1 MTARTPSTQ
10 PSVAIVGM
18 ACRVPGAAG
27 LDEFWRLLTAG
38 RDATGDPPPGR
49 SVTRRAGYLD
59 DIEWFDNDW
68 FAISAR
74 EAALM
79 DPQQRVALEVSVEA
93 LDDAG
98 IGYRSRGSDAAV
110 VFGAC
115 GYDHGVTVL
124 GGGEQDAPYAVTGSA
139 LSIIANRLSYALD
152 LHGPS
157 LVVDSACSSSLA
169 AVDIA
174 LRLLADETVPFAIVG
189 GVNLTLLPHTSDYL
203 AESGFLAEDGRCKPF
218 SAAADGYTRSDGC
231 GVLVLQRT
239 ADARREGNRV
249 YAEILGAAV
258 GSDGRSNGL
267 YAPNG
272 RAQRETVRAA
282 WSRAGLDP
290 RRAGYIECHG
300 TGTALGDAVEVG
312 ALAAVL
318 GGGDTWIGSVKSNLG
333 HLEAAAGVTGLI
345 KTALSIH
352 RGVIAPTIHFDTPNP
367 LLKLAER
374 GLRVPTEPVYWA
386 AAPEERLAGVSS
398 FGFGGTNAHVV
409 LRGYPEFAASRG
421 DEPPVLIPVTGRDVA
436 DLQIQ
441 ALALAQRLD
450 SEGEFASSRGDSVR
464 DSVAGWNSESAGKT
478 SITGLSDGAAKRS
491 PGRESPRDTP
501 PELDGTFPTATGAIL
516 DGEPPRATRP
526 VLDGEPLTAIRPI
539 FDGEFPTAAPPI
551 LDGKFPTATRAVH
564 DGGSPT
570 ATRAI
575 RDGGSP
581 TPAPPVL
588 GRESPTAAR
597 PVFDG
602 EVPTATWA
610 ILDGESSTATRAIRD
625 GESSTATRAVQDGES
640 STATR
645 AIRDGES
652 PTAAPPVFDGESP
665 TAARPVLDG
674 ELPTGLPAVLDAES
688 PTATRPVPYG
698 ESPTAARATHDGESP
713 TAAPP
718 VLDRVGAT
726 ADPPVPGKIAS
737 TADATE
743 RTARPWP
750 SGWCRSS
757 ATAIAET
764 RTSERIPVPEP
775 TTRAAG
781 RDETTAA
788 AGYSTSTLRP
798 LAAAAARLVPED
810 ARASVIAH
818 DRATAVTAL
827 RALARGES
835 GPAITGPGTV
845 RRRGGVLFLF
855 SGQGGQHARMGRALA
870 ARYPVF
876 ARALAEAAD
885 AIAAHGGPKV
895 WTPRYGFGL
904 GEDGRAATELVQP
917 AIFAYQVAS
926 AELLA
931 SWGIRPD
938 AVAGHSLGEIAAAA
952 VSGALTLADAALVA
966 VRRSRALA
974 TLDGQGAMALLEAT
988 PDETERLVA
997 PVRAEVAIAAVNGP
1011 RSVVVSGTPRYI
1023 DTVVRRAKR
1032 RGMFAQRIAVD
1043 FAAHSPQV
1051 SSVLTEFIGALGDL
1065 APRTPHTPVYST
1077 TRRGAVLTTAALDR
1091 DYWAENASGTVE
1103 LAAALERAAADGL
1116 ATVLELAPHSVLA
1129 SAAREY
1135 PEFRDATY
1143 PIADRDDEAGAFLR
1157 CLAGLYDEG
1166 RPLDWS
1172 ASGPFVV
1179 PPPRRRWR
1187 RSQFDLVTRHRT
1199 GRATTP
1205 FRTGSLEDHV
1215 VRGVPTVPAV
1225 HWVRRL
1231 LHQANSAAAGM
1242 IADFVVHE
1250 RTDLSVLPE
1259 AVYRTDDASVRV
1271 HAGATLLA
1279 AARPAPG
1286 PTPADIVAWMRA
1298 VDANRAAQHRMR
1310 TLAAGSFYDALR
1322 RRGLEYGPR
1331 FRPLR
1336 AVAAAPGR
1344 ALGHF
1349 DAAELHSAATL
1360 DGCLHLLAAAA
1371 DGTLPDGL
1379 VPLPIAMDT
1388 AWVSTEPGR
1397 VVAEAH
1403 AVTRE
1408 RTARGLIGD
1417 VVGTDQHGVPVLAF
1431 SGVRVRFADARSV
1444 DHFRHDEDFG
1454 GEERG
1459 IFRTETW
1466 QPILAPASQSYDL
1479 TRVPPINTAHSAPHP
1494 RNDAT
1499 PANSTNAPHYAPHP
1513 TNDATPANSTNA
1525 PHYAPHPTND
1535 ATPANSTNAPHY
1547 APHPT
1552 NDATLAKAANA
1563 AHSAPHPGSAAA
1575 LAKAANAAHS
1585 APHQGKG
1592 PAQASSADIAHSSPG
1607 NEPVPASPARRG
1619 STSGA
1624 PHPRR
1629 ALVVGESDLA
1639 VRLSRALERTLPTER
1654 IAREPDAAGAIL
1666 ASVLLARDAADRTAL
1681 VTVWPDDGGEPGTS
1695 AVGRVLDVLQCAQS
1709 DPAIGSLTV
1718 LLPQRA
1724 RRGSTANAI
1733 AALTRTLQLES
1744 GRPVRLVWTDTD
1756 PRTLPRLVELV
1767 TQDAHPAEL
1776 EVTAGELAVRRF
1788 VPATP
1793 DAPPIV
1799 IDPDGTYVV
1808 TGGLGALGAVAV
1820 RWLLDAGARDVVV
1833 LTRSPRPVP
1842 AVLDGSEDHVV
1853 VVGCDVADR
1862 SDLANALND
1871 IRECG
1876 STIRG
1881 VIHAAGA
1888 LEDAA
1893 FEDVDPDQ
1901 LARMFA
1907 PKVGAAAD
1915 LVALTAADPTDF
1927 VLLFSSAT
1935 GAFGAPGQ
1943 AAYAAA
1949 NAAMDAV
1956 AAAAGDRR
1964 VLSIGWGVW
1973 ATGLAATAGGA
1984 EHLRRAGIA
1993 ALDAERGA
2001 AMLAKALRYHG
2012 PYLLAL
2018 DYTPTDDRSPVA
2030 ARLRELLGAPSSF
2043 ERSPNS
2049 AGVSTARGS
2058 DNPIRRSDGVAP
2070 ADPES
2075 ITAAIRRVLAATLD
2089 LPAEMIGA
2097 TDDFND
2103 LGLSSLLAIEAR
2115 RTLEAR
2121 LRIAIS
2127 TAELFQHPTIAALGA
2142 ALADR
2147 VAANDSEAS

>member
-18 ACRVPGAAG
+18 ACRVPGAAD
-27 LDEFWRLLTAG
+27 LDEFWRLLMAG
-38 RDATGDPPPGR
+38 HDATGDPPPGR
-49 SVTRRAGYLD
+49 QVTRRAGYLD

-74 EAALM
+74 EAAMM
-79 DPQQRVALEVSVEA
+79 DPQQRLALEVSVEA

-98 IGYRSRGSDAAV
+98 IGYRTRGSDAAV

-124 GGGEQDAPYAVTGSA
+124 GGGEQDAPYAVTGAA

-290 RRAGYIECHG
+290 RRAGYLECHG

-318 GGGDTWIGSVKSNLG
+318 GAGADTWIGSVKSNLG

-352 RGVIAPTIHFDTPNP
+352 RGVIAPTIHVDTPNP

-374 GLRVPTEPVYWA
+374 GLRVPTEPIDWTT
-386 AAPEERLAGVSS
+386 APEERLAGVSS

-409 LRGYPEFAASRG
+409 LRGYPRSAAARG

-450 SEGEFASSRGDSVR
+450 SAGEFASSCRGGAVD
-464 DSVAGWNSESAGKT
+464 DSAGARIAEPAGT
-478 SITGLSDGAAKRS
+478 ELEMPGAIGQFGESPATARPVPRAPGAVAAAALDQGNSPDLLAQCGVDGIEVTTEQPARATT
-491 PGRESPRDTP
+491 PGRAARPAATEHTAHARATGQPTH
-501 PELDGTFPTATGAIL
+501 GTAIGRPAHTAATGQPARPAATEHTAHARATGQPTHGTAIGQPARQAATDHTAQATATEQAARPAATDQTAHATASEQAGHATATRPTATGS
-516 DGEPPRATRP
+516 
-526 VLDGEPLTAIRPI
+526 
-539 FDGEFPTAAPPI
+539 AAHA
-551 LDGKFPTATRAVH
+551 TATEH
-564 DGGSPT
+564 T
-570 ATRAI
+570 
-575 RDGGSP
+575 
-581 TPAPPVL
+581 
-588 GRESPTAAR
+588 
-597 PVFDG
+597 
-602 EVPTATWA
+602 
-610 ILDGESSTATRAIRD
+610 
-625 GESSTATRAVQDGES
+625 
-640 STATR
+640 
-645 AIRDGES
+645 
-652 PTAAPPVFDGESP
+652 
-665 TAARPVLDG
+665 
-674 ELPTGLPAVLDAES
+674 
-688 PTATRPVPYG
+688 
-698 ESPTAARATHDGESP
+698 ARATATGQVGRATTTGQTGRATP
-713 TAAPP
+713 TEQ
-718 VLDRVGAT
+718 GIHAT
-726 ADPPVPGKIAS
+726 A
-737 TADATE
+737 TE
-743 RTARPWP
+743 HTARTTTGEKAATANEQTARTTAT
-750 SGWCRSS
+750 GWCRCS

-764 RTSERIPVPEP
+764 ATPGRNRVGEST
-775 TTRAAG
+775 ANAG
-781 RDETTAA
+781 GEGTTAT
-788 AGYSTSTLRP
+788 GHSTESPALRP
-798 LAAAAARLVPED
+798 LAAAASRLLPED

-818 DRATAVTAL
+818 DRAEAVAGL

-835 GPAITGPGTV
+835 GPAIIGPGTV

-876 ARALAEAAD
+876 ARALAEVTD
-885 AIAAHGGPKV
+885 AIVAHGGPKV

-926 AELLA
+926 AKLLA

-938 AVAGHSLGEIAAAA
+938 AVAGHSLGEIAAAT
-952 VSGALTLADAALVA
+952 VSGALTLDDAALVA

-974 TLDGQGAMALLEAT
+974 RLDGQGAMALLEAT
-988 PDETERLVA
+988 PDETARLVA
-997 PVRAEVAIAAVNGP
+997 PVRTEVAIAAVNGP

-1051 SSVLTEFIGALGDL
+1051 TSVLPEFISGLRDL

-1077 TRRGAVLTTAALDR
+1077 TRRGAALTTAALDR
-1091 DYWAENASGTVE
+1091 GYWAENASGTVE

-1116 ATVLELAPHSVLA
+1116 ATVLEIAPHSVLA
-1129 SAAREY
+1129 PAAREY
-1135 PEFRDATY
+1135 PEFLDATH

-1157 CLAGLYDEG
+1157 CLAGLYGEG
-1166 RPLDWS
+1166 RTLDWS
-1172 ASGPFVV
+1172 ANGPFVV

-1187 RSQFDLVTRHRT
+1187 RGQFELVTRDRS
-1199 GRATTP
+1199 GRAAP
-1205 FRTGSLEDHV
+1205 AFRTGSLEDHV
-1215 VRGVPTVPAV
+1215 VHGVPTVPAV

-1231 LHQANSAAAGM
+1231 LHQAHSAAAGM

-1250 RTDLSVLPE
+1250 RADLSVLPE
-1259 AVYRTDDASVRV
+1259 AVYRTD
-1271 HAGATLLA
+1271 HAGVRAQMGATVLA
-1279 AARPAPG
+1279 SARPAPG

-1310 TLAAGSFYDALR
+1310 PLTAGSFYDALR

-1331 FRPLR
+1331 FRSLR
-1336 AVAAAPGR
+1336 ALAAVPGS
-1344 ALGHF
+1344 AIGHF

-1360 DGCLHLLAAAA
+1360 DGCLHLLAAA
-1371 DGTLPDGL
+1371 DGALPDGL

-1403 AVTRE
+1403 AVIRE

-1417 VVGTDQHGVPVLAF
+1417 IVGTDQHGVPVLAF
-1431 SGVRVRFADARSV
+1431 GGVRVRFADAGSM
-1444 DHFRHDEDFG
+1444 DHIRLDEDFG
-1454 GEERG
+1454 GAERRV
-1459 IFRTETW
+1459 FRVETW
-1466 QPILAPASQSYDL
+1466 QPI
-1479 TRVPPINTAHSAPHP
+1479 
-1494 RNDAT
+1494 
-1499 PANSTNAPHYAPHP
+1499 
-1513 TNDATPANSTNA
+1513 
-1525 PHYAPHPTND
+1525 
-1535 ATPANSTNAPHY
+1535 
-1547 APHPT
+1547 
-1552 NDATLAKAANA
+1552 
-1563 AHSAPHPGSAAA
+1563 GSAG
-1575 LAKAANAAHS
+1575 
-1585 APHQGKG
+1585 QGSGPSPTDAVLRRHDPAG
-1592 PAQASSADIAHSSPG
+1592 PA
-1607 NEPVPASPARRG
+1607 
-1619 STSGA
+1619 STSGT
-1624 PHPRR
+1624 PPLSR

-1639 VRLSRALERTLPTER
+1639 VRLARALERTLPTER
-1654 IAREPDAAGAIL
+1654 IAREPDAADAIL
-1666 ASVLLARDAADRTAL
+1666 ASVLLARDAAERTAL
-1681 VTVWPDDGGEPGTS
+1681 VLVWPGDEFAAGTS
-1695 AVGRVLDVLQCAQS
+1695 AVARVLDLLQRAQS
-1709 DPAIGSLTV
+1709 DPATGSLTV

-1724 RRGSTANAI
+1724 RHGSTANAL
-1733 AALTRTLQLES
+1733 AGLTRTLQLES

-1756 PRTLPRLVELV
+1756 PRTLPKLIELI
-1767 TQDAHPAEL
+1767 TEDAHPAEL
-1776 EVTAGELAVRRF
+1776 AVTEGELAVRRF

-1793 DAPPIV
+1793 DVPPIV

-1881 VIHAAGA
+1881 VVHAAGA

-1893 FEDVDPDQ
+1893 FEAVDADQ

-1915 LVALTAADPTDF
+1915 LVALTAADPVDF

-1956 AAAAGDRR
+1956 AAAAEDRR

-1984 EHLRRAGIA
+1984 EHLRRAGINA
-1993 ALDAERGA
+1993 IVADRGA
-2001 AMLAKALRYHG
+2001 AMLGKALRYRG

-2030 ARLRELLGAPSSF
+2030 ARLRELLGEPSAF
-2043 ERSPNS
+2043 ERSRTTTGAYATAARAS
-2049 AGVSTARGS
+2049 ATATGASATATGASATTAGASATTAGASAAALGSSANAVGASTATVGAS
-2058 DNPIRRSDGVAP
+2058 ATGVGDTDNPIRRPGGAP
-2070 ADPES
+2070 TEPEP

-2089 LPAEMIGA
+2089 LPAEMIGP

-2103 LGLSSLLAIEAR
+2103 LGLSSLLAIEVR

-2147 VAANDSEAS
+2147 VAANDSEAP

>member
-1 MTARTPSTQ
+1 MTARTRSTQ

-18 ACRVPGAAG
+18 ACRVPGAAD
-27 LDEFWRLLTAG
+27 LDEFWRLLMAG
-38 RDATGDPPPGR
+38 HDATGDPPPGR
-49 SVTRRAGYLD
+49 QVTRRAGYLD

-74 EAALM
+74 EAAMM
-79 DPQQRVALEVSVEA
+79 DPQQRLALEVSVAA

-98 IGYRSRGSDAAV
+98 IGYRTRGSDAAV

-124 GGGEQDAPYAVTGSA
+124 GGGEQDAPYAVTGAA

-290 RRAGYIECHG
+290 RGAGYLECHG

-318 GGGDTWIGSVKSNLG
+318 GAGADTWIGSVKSNLG

-352 RGVIAPTIHFDTPNP
+352 RGVIAPTIHVDTPNP

-374 GLRVPTEPVYWA
+374 GLRVPTEPVDWT

-409 LRGYPEFAASRG
+409 LRGYPRSAAARG

-450 SEGEFASSRGDSVR
+450 SAGEFTSSCRGGAVD
-464 DSVAGWNSESAGKT
+464 DSAGARIAEPAGT
-478 SITGLSDGAAKRS
+478 ELEMPGAI
-491 PGRESPRDTP
+491 GQFGESPATARPVPRTP
-501 PELDGTFPTATGAIL
+501 GAVTAAALDQGNSPDLLAQCGVDGIEVTTEQPARATTPGQAARPAATEHTAHTRATGQPTHGTAIGQPAHTAATGQPARPAATEHTAHTRATGQPTHGTATDQTAPATATDQVARPAATNQTAHARATGQPTHATATEQAARPAATEHTAHATASEQAGHATATRPTATGS
-516 DGEPPRATRP
+516 
-526 VLDGEPLTAIRPI
+526 
-539 FDGEFPTAAPPI
+539 AAHA
-551 LDGKFPTATRAVH
+551 TATGPTGHA
-564 DGGSPT
+564 T
-570 ATRAI
+570 ATEH
-575 RDGGSP
+575 
-581 TPAPPVL
+581 T
-588 GRESPTAAR
+588 
-597 PVFDG
+597 
-602 EVPTATWA
+602 
-610 ILDGESSTATRAIRD
+610 
-625 GESSTATRAVQDGES
+625 
-640 STATR
+640 
-645 AIRDGES
+645 
-652 PTAAPPVFDGESP
+652 
-665 TAARPVLDG
+665 
-674 ELPTGLPAVLDAES
+674 
-688 PTATRPVPYG
+688 
-698 ESPTAARATHDGESP
+698 ARATATGQVGRATTTGQTGRATP
-713 TAAPP
+713 TEQ
-718 VLDRVGAT
+718 GIHAT
-726 ADPPVPGKIAS
+726 A
-737 TADATE
+737 TE
-743 RTARPWP
+743 HTARTTTGEKAATANEQTARTTAT
-750 SGWCRSS
+750 GWCRCS

-764 RTSERIPVPEP
+764 ATPGRNRVGEST
-775 TTRAAG
+775 ANAG
-781 RDETTAA
+781 GEGTTAT
-788 AGYSTSTLRP
+788 GHSTESPALRP
-798 LAAAAARLVPED
+798 LAAAASRLLPED

-818 DRATAVTAL
+818 DRAEAVAGL

-835 GPAITGPGTV
+835 GPAIIGPGTV

-876 ARALAEAAD
+876 ARALAEVTD
-885 AIAAHGGPKV
+885 AIVAHGGPKV

-926 AELLA
+926 AKLLA

-938 AVAGHSLGEIAAAA
+938 AVAGHSLGEIAAAT
-952 VSGALTLADAALVA
+952 VSGALTLDDAALVA

-988 PDETERLVA
+988 PDETARLVA

-1051 SSVLTEFIGALGDL
+1051 TSVLPEFISGLGDL
-1065 APRTPHTPVYST
+1065 APRTPHAPIYST

-1116 ATVLELAPHSVLA
+1116 ATVLEIAPHSVLA
-1129 SAAREY
+1129 PAAREY
-1135 PEFRDATY
+1135 PEFRDATH
-1143 PIADRDDEAGAFLR
+1143 PIADRDNEAGAFLR
-1157 CLAGLYDEG
+1157 CLAGLYGEG
-1166 RPLDWS
+1166 RTLDWS
-1172 ASGPFVV
+1172 ANGPFVV

-1187 RSQFDLVTRHRT
+1187 RSQFELVTRDRS
-1199 GRATTP
+1199 GRAAP
-1205 FRTGSLEDHV
+1205 AFRTGSLEDHV
-1215 VRGVPTVPAV
+1215 VHGVPTVPAV

-1231 LHQANSAAAGM
+1231 LHQAHSAAAGM

-1250 RTDLSVLPE
+1250 RADLSVLPE
-1259 AVYRTDDASVRV
+1259 AVYRTDDAGVRAQ
-1271 HAGATLLA
+1271 AGATVLA
-1279 AARPAPG
+1279 SARPAPG

-1310 TLAAGSFYDALR
+1310 PLTAGSFYDALR

-1331 FRPLR
+1331 FRSLR
-1336 AVAAAPGR
+1336 ALAAVPGS
-1344 ALGHF
+1344 AIGHF

-1360 DGCLHLLAAAA
+1360 DGCLHLLAAA
-1371 DGTLPDGL
+1371 DGALPDGL

-1403 AVTRE
+1403 AVIRE

-1417 VVGTDQHGVPVLAF
+1417 IVGTDQHGVPVLAF
-1431 SGVRVRFADARSV
+1431 SGVRVRFADAGSM
-1444 DHFRHDEDFG
+1444 DHIRLDEDFG
-1454 GEERG
+1454 GAERRV
-1459 IFRTETW
+1459 FRVETW
-1466 QPILAPASQSYDL
+1466 QPI
-1479 TRVPPINTAHSAPHP
+1479 
-1494 RNDAT
+1494 
-1499 PANSTNAPHYAPHP
+1499 
-1513 TNDATPANSTNA
+1513 
-1525 PHYAPHPTND
+1525 
-1535 ATPANSTNAPHY
+1535 
-1547 APHPT
+1547 
-1552 NDATLAKAANA
+1552 
-1563 AHSAPHPGSAAA
+1563 GSAG
-1575 LAKAANAAHS
+1575 
-1585 APHQGKG
+1585 QGSGPSPTDAVLRRHDPAG
-1592 PAQASSADIAHSSPG
+1592 PA
-1607 NEPVPASPARRG
+1607 
-1619 STSGA
+1619 STSGT
-1624 PHPRR
+1624 PPLSR

-1639 VRLSRALERTLPTER
+1639 VRLARALERTLPTER
-1654 IAREPDAAGAIL
+1654 IAREPDAADAIL
-1666 ASVLLARDAADRTAL
+1666 ASVLLARDAAERTAL
-1681 VTVWPDDGGEPGTS
+1681 VLVWPGDEFAAGTS
-1695 AVGRVLDVLQCAQS
+1695 AVARVLDLLQRAQS

-1724 RRGSTANAI
+1724 RHGSTANAL
-1733 AALTRTLQLES
+1733 AGLTRTLQLES

-1756 PRTLPRLVELV
+1756 PRTLPKLIELI
-1767 TQDAHPAEL
+1767 TEDAHPAEL
-1776 EVTAGELAVRRF
+1776 AVTEGELAVRRF

-1793 DAPPIV
+1793 DVPPIV

-1881 VIHAAGA
+1881 VVHAAGA
-1888 LEDAA
+1888 LVDAA
-1893 FEDVDPDQ
+1893 FEAVDADQ

-1915 LVALTAADPTDF
+1915 LVALTAADPVDF

-1956 AAAAGDRR
+1956 AAAAEDRR

-1984 EHLRRAGIA
+1984 EHLRRAGINA
-1993 ALDAERGA
+1993 IVADRGA
-2001 AMLAKALRYHG
+2001 AMLGKALRYRG

-2030 ARLRELLGAPSSF
+2030 ARLRELLGEPSAF
-2043 ERSPNS
+2043 ERSRTTTGAYATAARVS
-2049 AGVSTARGS
+2049 ATATGASATTTGASATTTGASATTLGSSANAVGASTATVRASATGVGDT
-2058 DNPIRRSDGVAP
+2058 DNPIRRPGGAP
-2070 ADPES
+2070 TEPEP

-2089 LPAEMIGA
+2089 LPAEMIGP

-2103 LGLSSLLAIEAR
+2103 LGLSSLLAIEVR

-2147 VAANDSEAS
+2147 VAANDSEAP

>member
-27 LDEFWRLLTAG
+27 LDEFWRLLMAG

-98 IGYRSRGSDAAV
+98 IGYRTRGSDAAV

-272 RAQRETVRAA
+272 RAQRETLRAA

-290 RRAGYIECHG
+290 RGAGYIECHG

-312 ALAAVL
+312 ALASVL
-318 GGGDTWIGSVKSNLG
+318 GEGGETWIGSVKSNLG

-352 RGVIAPTIHFDTPNP
+352 RGVIAPTIHFDAPNP
-367 LLKLAER
+367 LLKLTER
-374 GLRVPTEPVYWA
+374 GLRVPTEPVDWT

-409 LRGYPEFAASRG
+409 LRGYPESAASRG
-421 DEPPVLIPVTGRDVA
+421 EEPPVLIPVTGRDVA

-450 SEGEFASSRGDSVR
+450 SEGELPVF
-464 DSVAGWNSESAGKT
+464 
-478 SITGLSDGAAKRS
+478 
-491 PGRESPRDTP
+491 
-501 PELDGTFPTATGAIL
+501 
-516 DGEPPRATRP
+516 DGEPLTATRP
-526 VLDGEPLTAIRPI
+526 VLDS
-539 FDGEFPTAAPPI
+539 
-551 LDGKFPTATRAVH
+551 
-564 DGGSPT
+564 GSPT
-570 ATRAI
+570 ATR
-575 RDGGSP
+575 
-581 TPAPPVL
+581 PA
-588 GRESPTAAR
+588 
-597 PVFDG
+597 
-602 EVPTATWA
+602 
-610 ILDGESSTATRAIRD
+610 LDGEPLT
-625 GESSTATRAVQDGES
+625 
-640 STATR
+640 
-645 AIRDGES
+645 
-652 PTAAPPVFDGESP
+652 PT
-665 TAARPVLDG
+665 RPVLDRK
-674 ELPTGLPAVLDAES
+674 PST
-688 PTATRPVPYG
+688 T
-698 ESPTAARATHDGESP
+698 
-713 TAAPP
+713 APP
-718 VLDRVGAT
+718 TLDEVA
-726 ADPPVPGKIAS
+726 A

-743 RTARPWP
+743 RTARASS

-764 RTSERIPVPEP
+764 TTSERIPGLDP
-775 TTRAAG
+775 TARTTG
-781 RDETTAA
+781 EYETATTTGHSTATAA
-788 AGYSTSTLRP
+788 LRP
-798 LAAAAARLVPED
+798 LAAAAARLLPEN

-818 DRATAVTAL
+818 DRATAVAGL

-876 ARALAEAAD
+876 ARALAEATE
-885 AIAAHGGPKV
+885 AIVAHGGPKV

-904 GEDGRAATELVQP
+904 GEDGRAATDLVQP
-917 AIFAYQVAS
+917 AIFAYQVA
-926 AELLA
+926 AAKLLE

-952 VSGALTLADAALVA
+952 VSGALTLPDAALVA

-988 PDETERLVA
+988 PDETARLVA
-997 PVRAEVAIAAVNGP
+997 PVRTEVGIAAVNGP

-1051 SSVLTEFIGALGDL
+1051 SPVLPEFVGGLGDL

-1091 DYWAENASGTVE
+1091 AYWAENASGTVE

-1116 ATVLELAPHSVLA
+1116 ATVLELAPHPVLA
-1129 SAAREY
+1129 PAAREY

-1166 RPLDWS
+1166 RALDWS

-1187 RSQFDLVTRHRT
+1187 RGQFELITRLRNGST
-1199 GRATTP
+1199 AIP
-1205 FRTGSLEDHV
+1205 FRTGPLEDHV

-1231 LHQANSAAAGM
+1231 LHQAHSAAAGM

-1250 RTDLSVLPE
+1250 RADLSVLPD
-1259 AVYRTDDASVRV
+1259 ADYRTDDAGVRAQ
-1271 HAGATLLA
+1271 AGAMVLA
-1279 AARPAPG
+1279 SARPAPG

-1310 TLAAGSFYDALR
+1310 PLAAASFYDMLR

-1336 AVAAAPGR
+1336 AIAAAPGC
-1344 ALGHF
+1344 AIGHF

-1371 DGTLPDGL
+1371 DALPDGL

-1403 AVTRE
+1403 AVTRA

-1417 VVGTDQHGVPVLAF
+1417 IVGTDQHGVPVLAF
-1431 SGVRVRFADARSV
+1431 SGVRVRFADAGSM
-1444 DHFRHDEDFG
+1444 DHGRLDEDFG
-1454 GEERG
+1454 EEERPV
-1459 IFRTETW
+1459 FRVETW
-1466 QPILAPASQSYDL
+1466 QPILE
-1479 TRVPPINTAHSAPHP
+1479 T
-1494 RNDAT
+1494 
-1499 PANSTNAPHYAPHP
+1499 
-1513 TNDATPANSTNA
+1513 
-1525 PHYAPHPTND
+1525 
-1535 ATPANSTNAPHY
+1535 
-1547 APHPT
+1547 
-1552 NDATLAKAANA
+1552 
-1563 AHSAPHPGSAAA
+1563 GSASESLGTSPTDAA
-1575 LAKAANAAHS
+1575 TIY
-1585 APHQGKG
+1585 P
-1592 PAQASSADIAHSSPG
+1592 PT
-1607 NEPVPASPARRG
+1607 ARR
-1619 STSGA
+1619 TSPSRA
-1624 PHPRR
+1624 PDPRR

-1654 IAREPDAAGAIL
+1654 IAREPDAASAVL
-1666 ASVLLARDAADRTAL
+1666 ASVLLARDAAERIAL
-1681 VTVWPDDGGEPGTS
+1681 VLVWPEGGEVAAGTT
-1695 AVGRVLDVLQCAQS
+1695 AAGRVLDLLQRAQS

-1718 LLPQRA
+1718 LLPRRA
-1724 RRGSTANAI
+1724 RHDFTANAL
-1733 AALTRTLQLES
+1733 AGLTRTLQLES
-1744 GRPVRLVWTDTD
+1744 GRPVRLLWSDTD
-1756 PRTLPRLVELV
+1756 ARTLPRLVELI
-1767 TQDAHPAEL
+1767 TEDTHPAEL
-1776 EVTAGELAVRRF
+1776 AVAEGELAMRRF
-1788 VPATP
+1788 VPAAP
-1793 DAPPIV
+1793 DVPPIV

-1881 VIHAAGA
+1881 VVHAAGA

-1893 FEDVDPDQ
+1893 FEAVDADQ

-1907 PKVGAAAD
+1907 PKAGAAAD

-1984 EHLRRAGIA
+1984 EHLRRAGIN

-2001 AMLAKALRYHG
+2001 AMLAKALRYRG

-2030 ARLRELLGAPSSF
+2030 SRLRELLGEPSAF

-2049 AGVSTARGS
+2049 DGVSAATVGGLGY
-2058 DNPIRRSDGVAP
+2058 PIRRSDGVAP
-2070 ADPES
+2070 AEPEP
-2075 ITAAIRRVLAATLD
+2075 IAAAIRRVLAATLD
-2089 LPAEMIGA
+2089 LPAETIGP

-2103 LGLSSLLAIEAR
+2103 LGLSSLLAIEVR

>member
-1 MTARTPSTQ
+1 M
-10 PSVAIVGM
+10 
-18 ACRVPGAAG
+18 
-27 LDEFWRLLTAG
+27 L
-38 RDATGDPPPGR
+38 
-49 SVTRRAGYLD
+49 
-59 DIEWFDNDW
+59 
-68 FAISAR
+68 
-74 EAALM
+74 
-79 DPQQRVALEVSVEA
+79 
-93 LDDAG
+93 
-98 IGYRSRGSDAAV
+98 
-110 VFGAC
+110 
-115 GYDHGVTVL
+115 
-124 GGGEQDAPYAVTGSA
+124 
-139 LSIIANRLSYALD
+139 
-152 LHGPS
+152 
-157 LVVDSACSSSLA
+157 
-169 AVDIA
+169 
-174 LRLLADETVPFAIVG
+174 
-189 GVNLTLLPHTSDYL
+189 
-203 AESGFLAEDGRCKPF
+203 
-218 SAAADGYTRSDGC
+218 
-231 GVLVLQRT
+231 
-239 ADARREGNRV
+239 
-249 YAEILGAAV
+249 
-258 GSDGRSNGL
+258 
-267 YAPNG
+267 
-272 RAQRETVRAA
+272 
-282 WSRAGLDP
+282 
-290 RRAGYIECHG
+290 
-300 TGTALGDAVEVG
+300 
-312 ALAAVL
+312 
-318 GGGDTWIGSVKSNLG
+318 
-333 HLEAAAGVTGLI
+333 
-345 KTALSIH
+345 
-352 RGVIAPTIHFDTPNP
+352 
-367 LLKLAER
+367 
-374 GLRVPTEPVYWA
+374 
-386 AAPEERLAGVSS
+386 
-398 FGFGGTNAHVV
+398 
-409 LRGYPEFAASRG
+409 
-421 DEPPVLIPVTGRDVA
+421 
-436 DLQIQ
+436 
-441 ALALAQRLD
+441 
-450 SEGEFASSRGDSVR
+450 
-464 DSVAGWNSESAGKT
+464 
-478 SITGLSDGAAKRS
+478 
-491 PGRESPRDTP
+491 
-501 PELDGTFPTATGAIL
+501 
-516 DGEPPRATRP
+516 
-526 VLDGEPLTAIRPI
+526 
-539 FDGEFPTAAPPI
+539 
-551 LDGKFPTATRAVH
+551 
-564 DGGSPT
+564 
-570 ATRAI
+570 
-575 RDGGSP
+575 
-581 TPAPPVL
+581 
-588 GRESPTAAR
+588 
-597 PVFDG
+597 
-602 EVPTATWA
+602 
-610 ILDGESSTATRAIRD
+610 
-625 GESSTATRAVQDGES
+625 
-640 STATR
+640 
-645 AIRDGES
+645 
-652 PTAAPPVFDGESP
+652 
-665 TAARPVLDG
+665 
-674 ELPTGLPAVLDAES
+674 
-688 PTATRPVPYG
+688 
-698 ESPTAARATHDGESP
+698 
-713 TAAPP
+713 
-718 VLDRVGAT
+718 
-726 ADPPVPGKIAS
+726 
-737 TADATE
+737 
-743 RTARPWP
+743 
-750 SGWCRSS
+750 
-757 ATAIAET
+757 
-764 RTSERIPVPEP
+764 
-775 TTRAAG
+775 
-781 RDETTAA
+781 
-788 AGYSTSTLRP
+788 
-798 LAAAAARLVPED
+798 PED

-885 AIAAHGGPKV
+885 AIAGHGGPKV

-1135 PEFRDATY
+1135 PEFRAATY

-1466 QPILAPASQSYDL
+1466 QPILDPASQSYDL
-1479 TRVPPINTAHSAPHP
+1479 TRVPPINTAHYAPHP

-1513 TNDATPANSTNA
+1513 GNDAAPPNSAHAPHYAQHLANDATPANSTNA
-1525 PHYAPHPTND
+1525 PYSAPLPTNN
-1535 ATPANSTNAPHY
+1535 ATPANSAKTAHS

-1552 NDATLAKAANA
+1552 NDATLAKAAND
-1563 AHSAPHPGSAAA
+1563 AHSAPHPGRDAA
-1575 LAKAANAAHS
+1575 LAKAANDAHF
-1585 APHQGKG
+1585 APHQGKS
-1592 PAQASSADIAHSSPG
+1592 PTQASSADIAHSSPG

-1733 AALTRTLQLES
+1733 AGLTRTLQLES

-1893 FEDVDPDQ
+1893 FEDVDADQ

-2001 AMLAKALRYHG
+2001 AMLAKALRYHR